1 LRRKRRV
8 SRGHACNAPKRHH
21 HCWEK
26 ATFRILCLTVFSA
39 LTLSFATPYAY
50 ADDSDSRVD
59 RRQERQKERV
69 KHGVRSGE
77 LTRRETGGLV
87 RGQVRVNR
95 MERRAEADGKVTR
108 KERLRLERAQNKQS
122 RRIFRKKHNR
132 RSR

>member
-1 LRRKRRV
+1 M
-8 SRGHACNAPKRHH
+8 
-21 HCWEK
+21 
-26 ATFRILCLTVFSA
+26 FRILCLTVFSA
-39 LTLSFATPYAY
+39 LTLSFAAPYAH
-50 ADDSDSRVD
+50 ADDSEARYD
-59 RRQERQKERV
+59 RRQAHQKERI
-69 KHGVRSGE
+69 KQGVRSGE